1 MKPLDE
7 QDHYEVLEIGRS
19 ARLEEVERAFH
30 IARAAYAE
38 DSLAL
43 YSIFES
49 DGATVIRDRIA
60 TAYRVLSNA
69 QARREYDEMMFGVSE
84 VVQEREPLSAPEY
97 SPSAEV
103 YQEMEAEAGEG
114 GQTFD
119 GSGLRRARMRRGVE
133 LDQIADI
140 TKISCTNLRYLED
153 ENFGDLPASVY
164 VRGFVSAY
172 ARVIGLDPKRVA
184 SDYMARV
191 EEVRSAKGRGRFPGR
206 K

>member
-7 QDHYEVLEIGRS
+7 QDHYEVLEIARS

-30 IARAAYAE
+30 IARATYTE

-84 VVQEREPLSAPEY
+84 VVQEPESLSAPEY

-103 YQEMEAEAGEG
+103 YEEMEAEAEEG

-119 GSGLRRARMRRGVE
+119 GSGLRRARMRRGIE

-140 TKISCTNLRYLED
+140 TKISCTNLRYLEN

-184 SDYMARV
+184 SDYMAQV

>member
-7 QDHYEVLEIGRS
+7 QDHYEVLEIARS

-30 IARAAYAE
+30 IARATYAE

-49 DGATVIRDRIA
+49 DGATVIRDRIT

-69 QARREYDEMMFGVSE
+69 QARREYDEMMFGGSE
-84 VVQEREPLSAPEY
+84 VVQEREPSSAPEY

-103 YQEMEAEAGEG
+103 YEEMEAEAAEE

-119 GSGLRRARMRRGVE
+119 GSGLRRARMRRGIE
-133 LDQIADI
+133 LAQIADI

-172 ARVIGLDPKRVA
+172 ARVMGLDPKRVA
-184 SDYMARV
+184 SDYLARV
-191 EEVRSAKGRGRFPGR
+191 EEVRGAKGRGRFPGR

>member
-7 QDHYEVLEIGRS
+7 QDHYEVLEIPRT

-30 IARAAYAE
+30 LARATYAE

-49 DGATVIRDRIA
+49 DGAAVIRDRIE

-69 QARREYDEMMFGVSE
+69 QARREYDEMMFGASE
-84 VVQEREPLSAPEY
+84 VIREPEPSSGPEY
-97 SPSAEV
+97 SSSAEV
-103 YQEMEAEAGEG
+103 YEEMEAEAEEG
-114 GQTFD
+114 GQIFD
-119 GSGLRRARMRRGVE
+119 GPGLRRARLRRGIE
-133 LDQIADI
+133 LDQIAEI

-153 ENFGDLPASVY
+153 EKFGDLPASVY
-164 VRGFVSAY
+164 VRGFVTAY
-172 ARVIGLDPKRVA
+172 ARAIGLDPKRVV
-184 SDYMARV
+184 SGYMARV
-191 EEVRSAKGRGRFPGR
+191 EEVRGAKGRGRFPGR

>member
-7 QDHYEVLEIGRS
+7 QDHYEVLEITRS

-30 IARAAYAE
+30 IARATYAE

-49 DGATVIRDRIA
+49 DSATVIRDRIA

-69 QARREYDEMMFGVSE
+69 QARREYDEMTFGMSE
-84 VVQEREPLSAPEY
+84 VVQAPESLSAPEY

-103 YQEMEAEAGEG
+103 YQEMEAEAEEG

-119 GSGLRRARMRRGVE
+119 GPGLRRARMRRGIE

-140 TKISCTNLRYLED
+140 TKISRTNLRYLED

-164 VRGFVSAY
+164 VRGFVTAY

-184 SDYMARV
+184 SNYMARV
-191 EEVRSAKGRGRFPGR
+191 EEVRSSKGRGRFPGR